1 MIAYKHL
8 SEVKRYLQQMENAH
22 NLTGSPKMLVY
33 EHSDYR
39 SMGDNHTE
47 ISMTPMFRCCQN
59 CVQSVAWW
67 LREENS
73 GFMKRK
79 ETYYSVGED
88 KDIELGRKIVTQAS
102 RSYASSMQDDE
113 LIINPEFYD

>member
-1 MIAYKHL
+1 
-8 SEVKRYLQQMENAH
+8 
-22 NLTGSPKMLVY
+22 MLVF

-47 ISMTPMFRCCQN
+47 ISMTPIFRCCEN
-59 CVQSVAWW
+59 CVESVAWW

-79 ETYYSVGED
+79 ETYYSIGED
-88 KDIELGRKIVTQAS
+88 KEGRELGKKIVTQAG
-102 RSYASSMQDDE
+102 RSYADSMQDDE
-113 LIINPEFYD
+113 LIINSEYYD

>member
-1 MIAYKHL
+1 MYVREEILKQLNERVVNQREIVSNRPQDMIAYKHL

-47 ISMTPMFRCCQN
+47 ISMTPMFRCCQRIY
-59 CVQSVAWW
+59 Q
-67 LREENS
+67 
-73 GFMKRK
+73 
-79 ETYYSVGED
+79 YSRQ
-88 KDIELGRKIVTQAS
+88 GR
-102 RSYASSMQDDE
+102 R
-113 LIINPEFYD
+113 